1 MTKTLI
7 IYTATSF
14 SAKNPENPQGAWATV
29 IDHDGSLIELSGYST
44 EDKVNALEIK
54 ALVEALH
61 FTQCIDQPVIVRS
74 RNSYLIEGCSKN
86 LKTWKANNWLTSK
99 GTPVENQK
107 LWQQLE
113 GLCKNTNITFER
125 LRRSEESTIHSACK
139 TLAED
144 TRLEGPGNKLELS
157 HEQPSELW
165 QASNFKNSTVIDGSE
180 IPF

>member
-14 SAKNPENPQGAWATV
+14 SAKDPKNPNGAWATV
-29 IDHDGSLIELSGYST
+29 IDHDGSLIELSGYSA

-54 ALVEALH
+54 ALLEALR

-74 RNSYLIEGCSKN
+74 RSSYLIKGGSKH
-86 LKTWKANNWLTSK
+86 LKKWKANNWLTSK
-99 GTPVENQK
+99 GTPIQNQK
-107 LWQQLE
+107 LWQQLG
-113 GLCKNTNITFER
+113 GLCENRNITFER
-125 LRRSEESTIHSACK
+125 LKKSEESTIHSTCK

-144 TRLEGPGNKLELS
+144 TRLEGLDNKLELS
-157 HEQPSELW
+157 HEPPSELL